1 VTPSVAGIPIEACL
15 QVDQRLVTTARST
28 LPANLDVDLFVQADR
43 ASGSGVSV
51 LL

>member
-1 VTPSVAGIPIEACL
+1 MIEFDAFDAGFGD
-15 QVDQRLVTTARST
+15 VDQGLAMTARST